1 MKKILIIC
9 LFFTTFL
16 FANVAKVVAITGEAV
31 IIRDTVKL
39 KLEKDSDIFKND
51 EIETKQNTKVQLLF
65 KDNTIITIGKNST
78 FKINDYIFDEKNKEY
93 NAQFGLIQGTFRTI
107 TGKIGKLA
115 PEKFKLKSK
124 NSSIGI
130 RGTQILSNIQAN
142 REIIFCTEG
151 TIEIVSLLTNEI
163 IVINAGEYIE
173 LKANEPIQ
181 IKKFD
186 TTSILET
193 DENTKFLSNEET
205 EKLLSEFG
213 FELNETPTTNIEQN
227 EQTQEVTTQ
236 EVNEKENYDELNSLP
251 KTTNETTK
259 ITGYNV
265 FTTNISS
272 GVLEDNKTTIT
283 DTNGDVNLNLQMEDL
298 LSNFENDGVYSGTLT
313 LLSGSKYN
321 SDTNFILGSS
331 SYSSKPDKAD
341 GTYNTADD
349 VQWGEWNAM
358 AMGNDYYYFAGYW
371 ILGTQTKLSE
381 IQNLINNSA
390 SATYNGYAL
399 GYGSNNFDATTSTVA
414 LNMNFGAKSLSGS
427 FNLSGTTINVAGNLS
442 TSGFNFNA
450 TGTATGGGEGKFY
463 GENAKS
469 VGGKFNFNEAG
480 YDYAGVFK
488 ASK

>member
-1 MKKILIIC
+1 M
-9 LFFTTFL
+9 
-16 FANVAKVVAITGEAV
+16 
-31 IIRDTVKL
+31 
-39 KLEKDSDIFKND
+39 
-51 EIETKQNTKVQLLF
+51 
-65 KDNTIITIGKNST
+65 
-78 FKINDYIFDEKNKEY
+78 
-93 NAQFGLIQGTFRTI
+93 
-107 TGKIGKLA
+107 
-115 PEKFKLKSK
+115 
-124 NSSIGI
+124 
-130 RGTQILSNIQAN
+130 
-142 REIIFCTEG
+142 
-151 TIEIVSLLTNEI
+151 
-163 IVINAGEYIE
+163 
-173 LKANEPIQ
+173 
-181 IKKFD
+181 
-186 TTSILET
+186 
-193 DENTKFLSNEET
+193 
-205 EKLLSEFG
+205 
-213 FELNETPTTNIEQN
+213 
-227 EQTQEVTTQ
+227 
-236 EVNEKENYDELNSLP
+236 NSLP

-283 DTNGDVNLNLQMEDL
+283 DTNGDVNLNLQMENL

-321 SDTNFILGSS
+321 SDTNFFLTSS

-341 GTYNTADD
+341 GTYNTDDD

-358 AMGNDYYYFAGYW
+358 AMGNDYYYFGGYW

-381 IQNLINNSA
+381 IQNLINSSA
-390 SATYNGYAL
+390 LATYNGYAL
-399 GYGSNNFDATTSTVA
+399 GYGSNNFDATTSTVS

-427 FNLSGTTINVAGNLS
+427 FDLAGTTINVAGNLS